1 MKKLK
6 IILYINIL
14 LFFTIIGV
22 YLGICFTINNLEID
36 GVNEVDNGIIT
47 IKFMDNYYDYEYK
60 YNEIIK
66 GE

>member
-22 YLGICFTINNLEID
+22 YLGIYFTINNLEID